1 MGVRNVLVLSTG
13 VGLIWEQ
20 VSYEPDNKGFG
31 SMSSVEAA

>member
-1 MGVRNVLVLSTG
+1 MGVRNVLAFSSG

-31 SMSSVEAA
+31 SISSAEAA

>member
-1 MGVRNVLVLSTG
+1 MGVRNVLALSTG

-31 SMSSVEAA
+31 CISSVEAA